1 MSGLNPQHQ
10 RHPEWGPLPKVFIAY
25 AHNPLPYVQIAPP
38 DSDKVIQSN
47 PEMSTEMVHERWEE
61 EVARHMRRE
70 EKAIEDNKLLVYH
83 LATFLQKS
91 SIAVAYDQLLT
102 DVGTSNLMKWS
113 QEQIKDSDF
122 VILIITPSFCNFLFD
137 EVPPEKEYL
146 FAGHYLYNLIH
157 NPPLNKSLL
166 PVFLNQVKDIQ
177 LLPKALEASI
187 CYEIWEPFDVQ
198 HGPRNDDLES
208 FYALLTRQ
216 NRYEQPKPPSGG
228 PVKIPPPR
236 RKRSKSVFI
245 TTYRLV
251 LLCAPTFL
259 YGFSH
264 TLTPHSPNTHTY
276 PHPLTLH
283 THAHILYCAHTCT
296 HTHTHHT
303 HTPYTHT
310 IHTHTPYT
318 HTIHTHHTHTHTPY
332 TRTIHTH
339 THTHHTHAPYTHT
352 HTHTIHTHHT
362 HTPIHTHPYTHPH
375 GLIHKLVLV

>member
-1 MSGLNPQHQ
+1 MSGLNPQRQ
-10 RHPEWGPLPKVFIAY
+10 RHLEWGPLPKVFIAY

-61 EVARHMRRE
+61 EVARHMRVE
-70 EKAIEDNKLLVYH
+70 EKAIEGNKLLVYH

-102 DVGTSNLMKWS
+102 DVGTNNLMKWS
-113 QEQIKDSDF
+113 QEQIEDSDF
-122 VILIITPSFCNFLFD
+122 VILIITPSFCNLLSN

-157 NPPLNKSLL
+157 NPPLNKPLL

-198 HGPRNDDLES
+198 HVPRNDDLES

-216 NRYEQPKPPSGG
+216 NRYEQPKPPPGG

-236 RKRSKSVFI
+236 RKRSKSIFI
-245 TTYRLV
+245 TTHRLV

-264 TLTPHSPNTHTY
+264 TLTSHSPNTHIY

-283 THAHILYCAHTCT
+283 TPSHITHTCTHTLRTHTHTHTHIIHTHHT

-303 HTPYTHT
+303 HSPYTHT
-310 IHTHTPYT
+310 IHTHTD
-318 HTIHTHHTHTHTPY
+318 
-332 TRTIHTH
+332 
-339 THTHHTHAPYTHT
+339 
-352 HTHTIHTHHT
+352 
-362 HTPIHTHPYTHPH
+362 
-375 GLIHKLVLV
+375 